1 LIFSARRPARVASVT
16 PCEINLD
23 GERLSLTLRRSARRT
38 LALTIDHR
46 GVRVAA
52 PFDAPVREIER
63 FVRTHGDWLR
73 ARINAHVPPE
83 TLAAVAGAVF
93 PVLGE
98 PVRLREH
105 CGGRQA
111 RWQLDGEGEGASESE
126 SGAQELH
133 LPREASAGA
142 LTRALGARALAWH
155 RERVAEYCQ
164 RLDLKVPPV
173 YLTSARTRW
182 GSCSRLSGIRLHW
195 RLIHLPPALINY
207 VVAHEVAHLIEM
219 NHSAKFWAVVEQL
232 YPDWQSARRQ
242 LRAAAASLPVIVDVD
257 RETSPR

>member
-1 LIFSARRPARVASVT
+1 LSLPARQSPGAASVT

-38 LALTIDHR
+38 LALFVDPR

-52 PFDAPVREIER
+52 PFDVPLREIER

-73 ARINAHVPPE
+73 ARLDAHVPPA
-83 TLAAVAGAVF
+83 TLVASAGAVF

-98 PVRLREH
+98 PVRLLAH

-111 RWQLDGEGEGASESE
+111 RWQQEGS
-126 SGAQELH
+126 SGAQALH
-133 LPREASAGA
+133 LPKAASAAA
-142 LTRALGARALAWH
+142 LTRALAVRALVWH

-164 RLDLKVPPV
+164 RLALKVPPV
-173 YLTSARTRW
+173 HLTSARTRW

-195 RLIHLPPALINY
+195 RLIHLPSALINY
-207 VVAHEVAHLIEM
+207 VVAHEVAHLVEM
-219 NHSAKFWAVVEQL
+219 NHSAKFWAVVARL
-232 YPDWQSARRQ
+232 YPDWQNARRQ
-242 LRAAAASLPVIVDVD
+242 LRAAAASLPVIVDLQ
-257 RETSPR
+257 T

>member
-1 LIFSARRPARVASVT
+1 VSLT

-23 GERLSLTLRRSARRT
+23 GECLHLTLRRSARRT
-38 LALTIDHR
+38 LGLTVDHR

-52 PFDAPVREIER
+52 PFDVSMREIEH

-73 ARINAHVPPE
+73 ARIQAHRPSA
-83 TLAAVAGAVF
+83 TLVAVAGVVF

-98 PVRLREH
+98 PVRLLAH

-111 RWQLDGEGEGASESE
+111 RWQPERASE
-126 SGAQELH
+126 GGPPELH
-133 LPREASAGA
+133 LPQAASAAA
-142 LTRALGARALAWH
+142 LTRALAARALVWH

-164 RLDLKVPPV
+164 RLALKVPPV
-173 YLTSARTRW
+173 RLTSARTRW

-219 NHSAKFWAVVEQL
+219 NHSARFWAVVERI
-232 YPDWQSARRQ
+232 YPDWQNARRQ
-242 LRAAAASLPVIVDVD
+242 LRAASASLPVIVDGD
-257 RETSPR
+257 RETSPI